1 MAEATADITFERD
14 DGRSIDLTKVSWW
27 SASAVVLTLV
37 SVALRMFHLGN
48 VPLSVGEGNRAFQAL
63 SLLDGRPL
71 APGEQ
76 ITRLEPTLLLG
87 QASSMFL
94 FGDTD
99 SVARLV
105 AALAGAGIVVL
116 ALALCPFVGRAQAMA
131 MAVLAT
137 FSPTLLYESRLAEAP
152 ILIAFF
158 AMLLLVSLLYHGRS
172 PSGWWAAG
180 IGLGLGGMFASGPS
194 SISVLLCMIVGLAAA
209 WLVDST
215 GEGAARD
222 AVGGL
227 RTGMR
232 DVLILGLTFL
242 GTLLIFFTHGF
253 SSISALQGIPETIS
267 SWGRMVVTSE
277 SSIPT
282 QYFLLVILLYEILA
296 LVCALIGFAVEGKD
310 GPGRLSSLFF
320 LGWFVA
326 SLVLFSFSSGRSSSQ
341 AVLVVLPLV
350 LWGGCGAGALLE
362 AVNWREIS
370 GRNAALLVLT
380 IFGWLLAILAL
391 IAALGRIGSS
401 SDSTRATIEALMIA
415 AIAVAPLTYLI
426 FIQLPRHANDSEVP
440 ARRAWRTPLL
450 ALAAAVILVLALY
463 TLRSTVMLNYYRA
476 DSSTELLAQRTST
489 QAVAAFSSRMTNVS
503 RDLAVTGG
511 SPEDPTSG
519 HSLTIDIE
527 QSVKSPFRWYFR
539 DFPHVTIVP
548 NGAAGQTGSDLVI
561 VQDQAAIDQS
571 LYTPQTIPYRNR
583 VPPQYSTPS
592 IGNVLKGVFLPSHW
606 EEGVR
611 YLLFRDGITL
621 PDPESV
627 VAGYGPRVSNQLSPS
642 SGPYSLNDRPGPG
655 AGRGQF
661 DDPRG
666 IASDITTGNTYVVD
680 MGNDRVE
687 SFTIDGAFAGSWG
700 GADGS
705 VNFGTTDDGLGPTG
719 IAVGYDGL
727 IYVADTWNHRV
738 VVLNS
743 NGDAVREFGAFG
755 DTADSPDALLEPG
768 LFFGP
773 RAIAVTGD
781 EIFVVDTGNERV
793 QVFAPDGTF
802 IRAWGGAGNEPNQ
815 FIEPVGI
822 AIGPDGRVYVADSG
836 NGRISVFQRD
846 GTPMEQWP
854 VDAWQGQSYFE
865 PYLAFDNN
873 GLLYATSSAT
883 GTVEVFDIEGNHL
896 TSLTGTGTEQFQRPI
911 GITQGANGQMM
922 VTDAGANAVL
932 QFTPI
937 APPAVDEETGATPE
951 STPITSPAA
960 SPVTGGTAAA
970 AEPTP
975 TAVG

>member
-1 MAEATADITFERD
+1 VAEATADITYERD
-14 DGRSIDLTKVSWW
+14 AGRSIDLTSVSWW
-27 SASAVVLTLV
+27 KASAVVLTLV
-37 SVALRMFHLGN
+37 SFALRMFHLGN
-48 VPLSVGEGNRAFQAL
+48 VPLSSGEANRAFQAL
-63 SLLDGRPL
+63 SFLDGRPL
-71 APGEQ
+71 APGEHL
-76 ITRLEPTLLLG
+76 TRLEPAMLLG
-87 QASSMFL
+87 QAGSMFL
-94 FGDTD
+94 FGATD
-99 SVARLV
+99 SVARFV
-105 AALAGAGIVVL
+105 AALAGAGIVLL
-116 ALALCPFVGRAQAMA
+116 ALALCPFVGRAQAMG

-137 FSPTLLYESRLAEAP
+137 FSPTLLYASRVAEAP
-152 ILIAFF
+152 VLIAFF
-158 AMLLLVSLLYHGRS
+158 AMLLLVSLLYHGRN

-180 IGLGLGGMFASGPS
+180 IGLGLGGMFASGPA
-194 SISVLLCMIVGLAAA
+194 SISVLLCMVVGFVAA
-209 WLVDST
+209 WLVDSK
-215 GEGAARD
+215 GEGAART
-222 AVGGL
+222 AVDGL
-227 RTGMR
+227 RSGMH
-232 DVLILGLTFL
+232 DLLILGLTFL

-267 SWGRMVVTSE
+267 SWGRMIVTSE

-296 LVCALIGFAVEGKD
+296 LVCALVGFAVEGKE

-326 SLVLFSFSSGRSSSQ
+326 SLVLFSFSSGRSASQ

-350 LWGGCGAGALLE
+350 LWGGYGAGALLE
-362 AVNWREIS
+362 AVDWREIS
-370 GRNAALLVLT
+370 GRKAAMLVLT
-380 IFGWLLAILAL
+380 IFGWLLAVLAL

-401 SDSTRATIEALMIA
+401 SDSTRATVEALMIA
-415 AIAVAPLTYLI
+415 AIAVAPLTYLV
-426 FIQLPRHANDSEVP
+426 FIQLPRADKDTGARS
-440 ARRAWRTPLL
+440 RRAWRTPLL
-450 ALAAAVILVLALY
+450 ALAGAVILLLACY
-463 TLRSTVMLNYYRA
+463 TIRSTVMLNYYRA
-476 DSSTELLAQRTST
+476 DGSSELLAERTST
-489 QAVAAFSSRMTNVS
+489 QAVAAFANRMTNLS

-527 QSVKSPFRWYFR
+527 QSVKNPFRWYFR

-548 NGAAGQTGSDLVI
+548 NGSAGQTGADLVI
-561 VQDQAAIDQS
+561 VQDQAAIDQA
-571 LYTPQTIPYRNR
+571 LYTPQAIPYRNR

-592 IGNVLKGVFLPSHW
+592 IGNVLKGIFLPSHW
-606 EEGVR
+606 EDGVR
-611 YLLFRDGITL
+611 YLLFREGITL
-621 PDPESV
+621 PDPESA
-627 VAGYGPRVSNQLSPS
+627 VAGYGPRISNQLSPS
-642 SGPYSLNDRPGPG
+642 SGPYSLSDRPGPG

-666 IASDITTGNTYVVD
+666 IAADITTGNTYVVD

-687 SFTIDGAFAGSWG
+687 SFSIDGSFAGSWG
-700 GADGS
+700 GLDSS
-705 VNFGTTDDGLGPTG
+705 VNFGTTEDGLGPTG

-743 NGDAVREFGAFG
+743 NGDAVREFGSFG
-755 DTADSPDALLEPG
+755 DTADSPDALLDPG

-773 RAIAVTGD
+773 RSIAVTGD

-793 QVFAPDGTF
+793 QVFSPDGTF
-802 IRAWGGAGNEPNQ
+802 LRSWGGAGNAPNQ
-815 FIEPVGI
+815 FVEPVGI
-822 AIGPDGRVYVADSG
+822 VIGPDGRVYVADSG

-846 GTPMEQWP
+846 GTPIEQWP
-854 VDAWQGQSYFE
+854 VDAWQGQAYFE

-896 TSLTGTGTEQFQRPI
+896 ASLDGTGLEQFQRPI

-922 VTDAGANAVL
+922 VTDASANAVL
-932 QFTPI
+932 QFAPI
-937 APPAVDEETGATPE
+937 APPAIEDVPAATPE
-951 STPITSPAA
+951 ASPIA
-960 SPVTGGTAAA
+960 SPVAGGSPSA